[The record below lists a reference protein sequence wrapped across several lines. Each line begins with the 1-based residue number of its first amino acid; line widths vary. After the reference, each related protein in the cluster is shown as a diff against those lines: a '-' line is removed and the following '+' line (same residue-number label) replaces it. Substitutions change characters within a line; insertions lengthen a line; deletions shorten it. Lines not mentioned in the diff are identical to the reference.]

1 MSFPHHDLPPSG
13 ESGRDERRSVRIA
26 LAAALLR
33 HGRPV
38 GHIANV
44 TGVPVAMVEWL
55 AEHLPPRSAR
65 STQGTAALGVRGD
78 TTAGTEMDT
87 ATVPPARGARRWGDD
102 GHADLGSVPE
112 KRVDTEFDV
121 ALIAT
126 MLARHTAESDD
137 SFLRA
142 RQRVRAITAVSLGWL
157 LDCLVCL
164 IALIDNRPTI
174 AATLLALNAV
184 VTVLSMIVIAFHR
197 SRRPHSNPR

>member
-1 MSFPHHDLPPSG
+1 
-13 ESGRDERRSVRIA
+13 
-26 LAAALLR
+26 
-33 HGRPV
+33 
-38 GHIANV
+38 
-44 TGVPVAMVEWL
+44 
-55 AEHLPPRSAR
+55 
-65 STQGTAALGVRGD
+65 
-78 TTAGTEMDT
+78 MDT